1 MKMYTELASWW
12 PLLST
17 PADYDEEAEEAR
29 QIMVENCLTPP
40 QTLLEL
46 GSGGGNNASF
56 LKKHFQMTLVDL
68 SPGMLAV
75 SQALNPE
82 CEHLQGDMRTL
93 RLGRQFDCVFIHD
106 AICYMTSLDDL
117 RATMLTAYTH
127 LKPGGAVLLEP
138 DLVREI
144 FKESTNHGG
153 HDASDGRGMRYLEWT
168 YDPDPSDNTYITDF
182 AFLLRQA
189 DGTLSCTYEQH
200 VIGLFSEDEWLQLL
214 AEAGFE
220 AKSIEDGFERIIF
233 VGRKRPPYS

>member
-29 QIMVENCLTPP
+29 QIMVENCLAPP

-46 GSGGGNNASF
+46 GSGDGNNASS

-93 RLGRQFDCVFIHD
+93 RLGRTFDAVFIHH
-106 AICYMTSLDDL
+106 AIGYMRTEKDL
-117 RATMLTAYTH
+117 FAALT
-127 LKPGGAVLLEP
+127 
-138 DLVREI
+138 
-144 FKESTNHGG
+144 
-153 HDASDGRGMRYLEWT
+153 
-168 YDPDPSDNTYITDF
+168 
-182 AFLLRQA
+182 
-189 DGTLSCTYEQH
+189 
-200 VIGLFSEDEWLQLL
+200 
-214 AEAGFE
+214 
-220 AKSIEDGFERIIF
+220 
-233 VGRKRPPYS
+233 